1 MTMVMDNETIKSS
14 LENTD
19 LNGVKVWSLDVLI
32 GIQNLLMQA
41 PARVLQAASPL
52 TGTMTTKGAGCNPM
66 TIPILKGA
74 IPLHTNHQEKGAA
87 LKEAPGVPQEKSQ

>member
-1 MTMVMDNETIKSS
+1 LHVGDVTEFCYVLT
-14 LENTD
+14 NTD

-52 TGTMTTKGAGCNPM
+52 TGTMRVVVD
-66 TIPILKGA
+66 
-74 IPLHTNHQEKGAA
+74 QEAA
-87 LKEAPGVPQEKSQ
+87 RRMFHSTDRGREVAVVVIRDRGS

>member
-41 PARVLQAASPL
+41 PARVLQEASPL

-87 LKEAPGVPQEKSQ
+87 LKEAPGVP

>member
-1 MTMVMDNETIKSS
+1 LHVGDVTEFCYVLTNI
-14 LENTD
+14 D

-52 TGTMTTKGAGCNPM
+52 TGTMRVVVD
-66 TIPILKGA
+66 
-74 IPLHTNHQEKGAA
+74 QEAA
-87 LKEAPGVPQEKSQ
+87 RRMFHSTDRGREVAVVVIRDRGS